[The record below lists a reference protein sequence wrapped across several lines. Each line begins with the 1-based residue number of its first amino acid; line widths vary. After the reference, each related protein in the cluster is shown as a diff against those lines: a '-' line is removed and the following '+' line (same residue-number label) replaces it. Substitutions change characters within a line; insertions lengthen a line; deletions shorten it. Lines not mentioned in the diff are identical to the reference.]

1 MGEKKIHSHLLSF
14 CASEEYLS
22 VWKIKETPRTR
33 RTQACPK
40 LASNNGNTGE
50 ADASQRMERCLN
62 KQEDRTKTFSY
73 SQK

>member
-1 MGEKKIHSHLLSF
+1 MGEKISHSHLPSF

-50 ADASQRMERCLN
+50 ADASQMMERCLN
-62 KQEDRTKTFSY
+62 KQDRTKTFSY